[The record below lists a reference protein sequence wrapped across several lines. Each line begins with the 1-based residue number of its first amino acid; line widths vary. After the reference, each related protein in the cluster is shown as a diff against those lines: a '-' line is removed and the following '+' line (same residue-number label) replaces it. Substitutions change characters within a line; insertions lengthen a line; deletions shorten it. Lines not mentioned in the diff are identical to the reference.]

1 MKIVIYIYIYIY
13 ITKCV
18 WFLFLLCL
26 CFLFSSNTIEMNP
39 VQLIPSPATLDLENM
54 TFLNSLSFNFL
65 NVDIC
70 VFDYIY
76 KCVTALD
83 TNMIK

>member
-1 MKIVIYIYIYIY
+1 MNPVQLILIHN
-13 ITKCV
+13 
-18 WFLFLLCL
+18 LFKDV
-26 CFLFSSNTIEMNP
+26 FMNP